1 MSEKRPI
8 ILNDPGNAQINKPV
22 SVRLLNI
29 HSQWLNLGDKQLSI
43 LAGIIASAE
52 ALEDR
57 VRELEDAQRYVSQ
70 GDKT

>member
-1 MSEKRPI
+1 MSEKRPV

-29 HSQWLNLGDKQLSI
+29 HSQWLNLGEKQQSI
-43 LAGIIASAE
+43 LAGIIVSAE

-57 VRELEDAQRYVSQ
+57 VRELEDAQRYVSH
-70 GDKT
+70 GGPK